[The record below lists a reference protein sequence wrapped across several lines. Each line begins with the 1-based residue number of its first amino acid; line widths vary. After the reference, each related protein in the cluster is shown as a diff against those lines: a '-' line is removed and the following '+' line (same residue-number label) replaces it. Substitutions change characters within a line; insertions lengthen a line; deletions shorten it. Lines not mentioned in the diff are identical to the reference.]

1 MSLKVT
7 AWNVPSINGLNEMIY
22 DEWNIVQQLV
32 DKLKKINW
40 SLTFVLTGESKSLL
54 IENVGIEP
62 PDEASPDRLLNNIS
76 LQTDDFHLNF
86 ESWKKGKIK

>member
-1 MSLKVT
+1 MSLKGT
-7 AWNVPSINGLNEMIY
+7 TWNVLSINGLNEMIY
-22 DEWNIVQQLV
+22 DEWIIVQQLV

>member
-1 MSLKVT
+1 
-7 AWNVPSINGLNEMIY
+7 MIY

-32 DKLKKINW
+32 DKLKKFNW
-40 SLTFVLTGESKSLL
+40 SLTFILTGESKSLL